1 MTLEQ
6 AGLRKQNKD
15 GRDPVLFSRTILRIT
30 HMAARCFIQVLQQYF
45 VEQGSSHAALNVCG
59 QLLNNKWMSLD

>member
-6 AGLRKQNKD
+6 AGLEKQNKD
-15 GRDPVLFSRTILRIT
+15 GTNPVLFSRTVLRIT
-30 HMAARCFIQVLQQYF
+30 HVAARRFIQVLQQYF

-59 QLLNNKWMSLD
+59 QLLNNKRMSLD